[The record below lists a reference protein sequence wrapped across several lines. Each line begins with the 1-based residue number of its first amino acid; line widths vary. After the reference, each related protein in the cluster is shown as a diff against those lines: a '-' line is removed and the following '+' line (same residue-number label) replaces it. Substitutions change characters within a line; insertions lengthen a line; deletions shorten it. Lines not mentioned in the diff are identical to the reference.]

1 MAGHRRGGLG
11 HPARL
16 PTDRPDTLQ
25 VEVRAGRRRV
35 SQTPLAVLQKDADC
49 ARLRHKAQCPG
60 LYGLFRPPDRRLAE
74 EFHLVSTH
82 HALGP
87 ERSDPA
93 VRGFRRE
100 IDRRSPSQRGG
111 VVLKYYRTL
120 GLRDDAIDYV
130 FAAGPTDIS
139 YLTFKKR
146 ERLAS
151 IATRFRSRREKPQ
164 IATAPKSQESQESIV
179 PKSTTSRPPSD
190 AKSLVARR

>member
-35 SQTPLAVLQKDADC
+35 SQTPLAVLQKDADW

-87 ERSDPA
+87 ERSDSA
-93 VRGFRRE
+93 LRGFRRE
-100 IDRRSPSQRGG
+100 IDSRSPPQRGG
-111 VVLKYYRTL
+111 VVSKKYRSL
-120 GLRDDAIDYV
+120 GLGDDVIDYL
-130 FAAGPTDIS
+130 FAAEPTDIG
-139 YLTFKKR
+139 YLTLQKARALGIDCDTFPKS
-146 ERLAS
+146 A
-151 IATRFRSRREKPQ
+151 AEKPQ

-179 PKSTTSRPPSD
+179 PKSTASR
-190 AKSLVARR
+190 L